1 MTFPKHDINV
11 TTRRTRSVA
20 DTAGRETCT
29 PPEDTILAML
39 ETMNNNLAA
48 QAVSLQKLHETCTAT
63 QNSLQ
68 FSQSDIL
75 DLQKKHELL
84 EKENK
89 SLHERILLLE
99 KKDRD
104 KDRRLNDIAQQIAEL
119 DNSLR
124 KHNILIEGVPQT
136 QGENTLNIAM
146 DVLTLICPNITPTNI
161 DVVYRVGNPNVSNR
175 PILLNFTTRSLKE
188 QVMSNKI
195 NLRGSQNMKNVWI
208 NEDFNQTIRKQK
220 SEARNVVNLARRKG
234 QTIQQKGTGVV
245 LNGIYYPHKEMSRL
259 PDDLQISNTKTK
271 VVNNCTAFCTQHS
284 PLSNMA
290 PCKIEIDGVK
300 YR

>member
-1 MTFPKHDINV
+1 MKHV
-11 TTRRTRSVA
+11 QLHRT
-20 DTAGRETCT
+20 
-29 PPEDTILAML
+29 LF
-39 ETMNNNLAA
+39 NLVK
-48 QAVSLQKLHETCTAT
+48 QIYLI
-63 QNSLQ
+63 
-68 FSQSDIL
+68 FR
-75 DLQKKHELL
+75 KKHELL

-124 KHNILIEGVPQT
+124 KHNILIEGVLQT

-161 DVVYRVGNPNVSNR
+161 DVVYRFDNPNVSNR
-175 PILLNFTTRSLKE
+175 PILVNFTTRSLKE
-188 QVMSNKI
+188 QVMRNKV

-259 PDDLQISNTKTK
+259 PDDLQISIYEDKGRQQLYGILHTTLPI
-271 VVNNCTAFCTQHS
+271 VQYGPV
-284 PLSNMA
+284 
-290 PCKIEIDGVK
+290 
-300 YR
+300 

>member
-1 MTFPKHDINV
+1 MKHV
-11 TTRRTRSVA
+11 QLHRT
-20 DTAGRETCT
+20 
-29 PPEDTILAML
+29 LF
-39 ETMNNNLAA
+39 NLVN
-48 QAVSLQKLHETCTAT
+48 QIYLI
-63 QNSLQ
+63 
-68 FSQSDIL
+68 FR
-75 DLQKKHELL
+75 KKHELL

-89 SLHERILLLE
+89 SLHERILLE
-99 KKDRD
+99 KRDRD
-104 KDRRLNDIAQQIAEL
+104 TDRRLNDIGQQIAEL

-136 QGENTLNIAM
+136 QGENTLNFAM

-161 DVVYRVGNPNVSNR
+161 DVVYRVGNLNVSNR
-175 PILLNFTTRSLKE
+175 PILVNFTTRSLKE
-188 QVMSNKI
+188 QVMRNKV

-259 PDDLQISNTKTK
+259 PDDLQISKHEDKGRQQLYGILHTTLPI
-271 VVNNCTAFCTQHS
+271 VQYGPA
-284 PLSNMA
+284 
-290 PCKIEIDGVK
+290 
-300 YR
+300 

>member
-1 MTFPKHDINV
+1 M
-11 TTRRTRSVA
+11 
-20 DTAGRETCT
+20 
-29 PPEDTILAML
+29 
-39 ETMNNNLAA
+39 
-48 QAVSLQKLHETCTAT
+48 SLQKLHETCTAT
-63 QNSLQ
+63 KNSLQ

-89 SLHERILLLE
+89 SLHERILLE
-99 KKDRD
+99 KRDRD

-119 DNSLR
+119 DINLR

-146 DVLTLICPNITPTNI
+146 DVLALICPNITPTNI

-175 PILLNFTTRSLKE
+175 PILVNFTTRSLKE
-188 QVMSNKI
+188 QVMRNKV

-208 NEDFNQTIRKQK
+208 NEDFNQTTCIRKQK
-220 SEARNVVNLARRKG
+220 SEARNVENLARRKG

-245 LNGIYYPHKEMSRL
+245 LNGIYYPHKEIPTR
-259 PDDLQISNTKTK
+259 
-271 VVNNCTAFCTQHS
+271 
-284 PLSNMA
+284 
-290 PCKIEIDGVK
+290 
-300 YR
+300 

>member
-1 MTFPKHDINV
+1 MSIPAKDCEYDCDDADKSAMLSTNDNPPNSLHDINV

-20 DTAGRETCT
+20 DTASRETCT
-29 PPEDTILAML
+29 PPEDKILAML

-68 FSQSDIL
+68 FSQLDIL

-99 KKDRD
+99 KRDRD

-119 DNSLR
+119 DISLR
-124 KHNILIEGVPQT
+124 KHNTLIEGVPQT

-146 DVLTLICPNITPTNI
+146 DVLICPNITPTNI
-161 DVVYRVGNPNVSNR
+161 DVVYRVGNPNVSTR
-175 PILLNFTTRSLKE
+175 PILVNFTTRSLKE
-188 QVMSNKI
+188 QVMRNKV

-220 SEARNVVNLARRKG
+220 AKLE
-234 QTIQQKGTGVV
+234 TW
-245 LNGIYYPHKEMSRL
+245 
-259 PDDLQISNTKTK
+259 
-271 VVNNCTAFCTQHS
+271 
-284 PLSNMA
+284 
-290 PCKIEIDGVK
+290 
-300 YR
+300 